1 MMKLIDENTPQIVL
15 ICIVKYNDKSKSVKK

>member
-15 ICIVKYNDKSKSVKK
+15 ISIVKYSDKSKSVKK